1 EGIGIIVFAA
11 ILSYLST
18 TWIEKPIRK
27 GKVFQTNG
35 RTAVIAISLMVPV
48 LVLTSGWAFTIQKQQ
63 EAVDV
68 ISEKG
73 DYPGAM
79 VLTQLSDDIGNDP
92 DVEVMPTP
100 LQARNDLP

>member
-1 EGIGIIVFAA
+1 
-11 ILSYLST
+11 
-18 TWIEKPIRK
+18 
-27 GKVFQTNG
+27 
-35 RTAVIAISLMVPV
+35 
-48 LVLTSGWAFTIQKQQ
+48 GWAFTIQKQQ

-92 DVEVMPTP
+92 DVEVMPTT
-100 LQARNDLP
+100 LQARNDLPEVYDTGCHQALGESEVLECSFGTEEDPDHTIALVGGSHSAHWLPAL